1 MKPIVL
7 RGDTFALPRLTTEKL
22 LELAKKELYESPGL
36 IEYWKKTKETIHLF
50 DEIIVKYVIQWSA
63 VLLAMVGAS
72 TLIFAQTKVIEEAGT
87 TVVFEYGLIAGI
99 IAITAIFVSIP
110 IAIKCWFYYEL
121 LEEALRVAEDIE
133 VVLFEDKKLAKSLGL
148 THRLMLISTK
158 KLWGTTFFG
167 WTIFLPFI
175 FLMVASSTLTL
186 FYFNVIATPFEIAFS
201 IFMGF
206 VIIALAVFVYK
217 ELYKR

>member
-1 MKPIVL
+1 MKSLVL
-7 RGDTFALPRLTTEKL
+7 HGDILALPRLTTEKL
-22 LELAKKELYESPGL
+22 LKLAQKEFCKSPGL

-72 TLIFAQTKVIEEAGT
+72 TLIFAQTKLIEEAST
-87 TVVFEYGLIAGI
+87 TVVSEYGLIAGI
-99 IAITAIFVSIP
+99 IAITAILVSIP

-121 LEEALRVAEDIE
+121 LEEALRLAEDIE
-133 VVLFEDKKLAKSLGL
+133 VMIFEDEELAKSLGL
-148 THRLMLISTK
+148 THRLVLISTK

-186 FYFNVIATPFEIAFS
+186 FYFNVIATPFEIVFS

-206 VIIALAVFVYK
+206 VIIALVVFVYK
-217 ELYKR
+217 EYYKR